1 MKKKEK
7 NKRSKEVELQLHA
20 LASKYMRAQ
29 NEKKIQ
35 KGSEIDKK
43 EIHQYERKKGR
54 VYEGVYEGGKRRKR
68 RRNMICWK

>member
-1 MKKKEK
+1 
-7 NKRSKEVELQLHA
+7 
-20 LASKYMRAQ
+20 MREQ

-35 KGSEIDKK
+35 KGSEVDKK
-43 EIHQYERKKGR
+43 EIHQCERKKGR

>member
-1 MKKKEK
+1 MKGK
-7 NKRSKEVELQLHA
+7 NDINHA
-20 LASKYMRAQ
+20 CNYVVTKNCNYMREQ

-35 KGSEIDKK
+35 KGSEVDKK
-43 EIHQYERKKGR
+43 EIHQCERKKGR